1 MKSKI
6 LPASWQMKNISSAPH
21 FQKSKMAEGFG
32 TTYIARA
39 KQTSLMRLRPFVGDV
54 LWVRFSSS
62 L

>member
-1 MKSKI
+1 MRG
-6 LPASWQMKNISSAPH
+6 SAWHPPRCSP
-21 FQKSKMAEGFG
+21 SKMAEGFG

-39 KQTSLMRLRPFVGDV
+39 KQTSLMRLRPFVVDV